1 MIFFEK
7 NACNY
12 KKYSIQEY
20 RKVNEQRS
28 LLCFFEYF
36 LLGRRQ
42 VVRHRL
48 LVPTFVGSNPAAPAT
63 TKISHLLRWLFSFVC
78 KAFRLVRV
86 SQIKNSLSP
95 PFTRTSY
102 IEFSYFSN
110 IYAISSPK
118 YAIT

>member
-48 LVPTFVGSNPAAPAT
+48 LVPTFVGSNPAAPART
-63 TKISHLLRWLFSFVC
+63 DK
-78 KAFRLVRV
+78 
-86 SQIKNSLSP
+86 P
-95 PFTRTSY
+95 PFKVAFFFILQGFQTSPCK
-102 IEFSYFSN
+102 SN
-110 IYAISSPK
+110 
-118 YAIT
+118 

>member
-28 LLCFFEYF
+28 LLCFFGYF

-48 LVPTFVGSNPAAPAT
+48 LVPTFVGSNPAAPART
-63 TKISHLLRWLFSFVC
+63 DK
-78 KAFRLVRV
+78 
-86 SQIKNSLSP
+86 P
-95 PFTRTSY
+95 PFKVAFFFILQGFQASPCK
-102 IEFSYFSN
+102 SN
-110 IYAISSPK
+110 
-118 YAIT
+118 